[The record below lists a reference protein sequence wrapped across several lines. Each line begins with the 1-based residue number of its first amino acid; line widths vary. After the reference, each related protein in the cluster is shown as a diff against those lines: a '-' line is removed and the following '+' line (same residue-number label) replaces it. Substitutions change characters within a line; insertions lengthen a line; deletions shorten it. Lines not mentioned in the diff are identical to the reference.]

1 MLRIC
6 RIYVIHRNA
15 AKSRS
20 INPYLRHMLD
30 PPLVVSAVRECHPM
44 FENII
49 ARLLVKVPEKRYM
62 TAAGLRYDLEQL
74 LALIKTD
81 TLGVETFELGK
92 REVPFILMLPNEL
105 IGRSAELST
114 LNQLYESCLDP
125 EQGGFC
131 YLEGKP
137 GVGKTALIRA
147 FASQRQ
153 NPFFFL
159 YKFNQFGNTPM
170 LAIIKVRTWQV
181 D

>member
-1 MLRIC
+1 
-6 RIYVIHRNA
+6 
-15 AKSRS
+15 
-20 INPYLRHMLD
+20 MLD

-44 FENII
+44 FEKII

-81 TLGVETFELGK
+81 TLGVETFELGN
-92 REVPFILMLPNEL
+92 REVPFVLMLPNEL

-114 LNQLYESCLDP
+114 LNKLYDSCLDP
-125 EQGGFC
+125 DQGGFC

-170 LAIIKVRTWQV
+170 LAIIKVRTRQV
-181 D
+181 DCL

>member
-1 MLRIC
+1 
-6 RIYVIHRNA
+6 
-15 AKSRS
+15 
-20 INPYLRHMLD
+20 
-30 PPLVVSAVRECHPM
+30 M

-81 TLGVETFELGK
+81 TLGVESFELGK
-92 REVPFILMLPNEL
+92 HEVPFILMLPNEL

-131 YLEGKP
+131 YLQGKP

-153 NPFFFL
+153 NPFFFM

-170 LAIIKVRTWQV
+170 LAIIKVRTWQG